1 MKRPRGFTL
10 VELLV
15 VIAVI
20 GVLIAL
26 LLPAVQAAR
35 AAARRS
41 QCASNLR
48 QVGLAIRN
56 YADANRGRLPGNSHT
71 GVSWIYKV
79 APFMEDVDAIRICP
93 DDPFGPIR
101 QANKLTSYVP
111 NSYLTTEYG
120 NDFTNLNKF
129 RNHSKVIFAFE
140 MADHKNPTAKEADHV
155 HVHYWFSNTNVSQ
168 NKVMQAV
175 EDDIATTRH
184 GGYSHFLYGDG
195 RVELIAPTQ
204 IEAWIAQKFN
214 FAKPQ
219 TD

>member
-1 MKRPRGFTL
+1 MNRQRGFSL

-41 QCASNLR
+41 QCASTLR

-56 YADANRGRLPGNSHT
+56 YADANRGRLPDNSHT
-71 GVSWIYKV
+71 GVSWIYQI

-93 DDPFGPIR
+93 DDPHGPIR

-111 NSYLTTEYG
+111 NSYLTREYG
-120 NDFTNLNKF
+120 NYYTNLNKF
-129 RNHSKVIFAFE
+129 RGHSKVIFGFE

-155 HVHYWFSNTNVSQ
+155 HVHYWFSNVNVAQ
-168 NKVMQAV
+168 NKVMRAV
-175 EDDIATTRH
+175 EADIATTRH

-195 RVELIAPTQ
+195 RVELVAATQ
-204 IEAWIAQKFN
+204 IEEWISKKWN

-219 TD
+219 D